1 MHYLTLDKL
10 VDKALNRKTLK
21 YKEHILLHAHSDASQ
36 NVTGPPGALLFDR
49 DQRSH

>member
-21 YKEHILLHAHSDASQ
+21 YKEHVQLHAHRQTAVRNSSDASQ
-36 NVTGPPGALLFDR
+36 NY
-49 DQRSH
+49 